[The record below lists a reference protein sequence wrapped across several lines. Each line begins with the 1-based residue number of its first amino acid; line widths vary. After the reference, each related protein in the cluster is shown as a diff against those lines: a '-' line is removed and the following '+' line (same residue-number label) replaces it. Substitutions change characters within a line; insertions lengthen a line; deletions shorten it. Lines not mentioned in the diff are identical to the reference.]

1 MVATSVCARG
11 LDIKHIKVVVNY
23 VCPNHSEDYVHRV
36 GRTGRA
42 GNKGTAYTFILP
54 EECMYAADLIR
65 ALENSNNTVP
75 DALRKLDE
83 EYQQKVLDGEIEKR
97 KTNMGFSGKGFEF
110 NDEEANK
117 VKDFR
122 KALSKAYGITNE
134 EDDEELLMMGDIPKS
149 DKIKEEEQKRQ
160 EYIQIQ

>member
-1 MVATSVCARG
+1 
-11 LDIKHIKVVVNY
+11 
-23 VCPNHSEDYVHRV
+23 
-36 GRTGRA
+36 
-42 GNKGTAYTFILP
+42 
-54 EECMYAADLIR
+54 MYAADLIR

-134 EDDEELLMMGDIPKS
+134 EDD
-149 DKIKEEEQKRQ
+149 
-160 EYIQIQ
+160 

>member
-1 MVATSVCARG
+1 
-11 LDIKHIKVVVNY
+11 
-23 VCPNHSEDYVHRV
+23 
-36 GRTGRA
+36 
-42 GNKGTAYTFILP
+42 
-54 EECMYAADLIR
+54 
-65 ALENSNNTVP
+65 
-75 DALRKLDE
+75 
-83 EYQQKVLDGEIEKR
+83 
-97 KTNMGFSGKGFEF
+97 MGFSGKGFEF

-160 EYIQIQ
+160 EYI